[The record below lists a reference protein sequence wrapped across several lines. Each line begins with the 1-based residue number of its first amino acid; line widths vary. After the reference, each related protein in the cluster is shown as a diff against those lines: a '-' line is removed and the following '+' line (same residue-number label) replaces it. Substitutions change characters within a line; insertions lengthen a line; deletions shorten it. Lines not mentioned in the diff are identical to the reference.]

1 MSDNQQSQQ
10 ERYNKITQSIIQ
22 SIINGEV
29 DMTMTSD
36 TKDSAIMITPDFLNG
51 KMTMLFN
58 ACL

>member
-36 TKDSAIMITPDFLNG
+36 TKDSAIMITPDFLKG